1 MSTAGKDSTL
11 QLAMTFTL
19 FLFHISSCIRDLC
32 SLFFRVD
39 LLRKE
44 VNIALVGKYT
54 KLEDSYASVLK
65 ALQHAAIDVGYKLNV
80 SVSMS
85 MVNLRC

>member
-1 MSTAGKDSTL
+1 MRLIIFEDLMST
-11 QLAMTFTL
+11 MPL
-19 FLFHISSCIRDLC
+19 FRCLIFC
-32 SLFFRVD
+32 FFGVHFIYNYSRVD

-65 ALQHAAIDVGYKLNV
+65 ALQHAAIEVGYKLNV
-80 SVSMS
+80 TVSVSVKFFS
-85 MVNLRC
+85 VQ